1 MHIHVVGEI
10 PRVSPFNNELNV
22 LSPRL
27 GYHMSRGMVA
37 LQLSAMTDQSDCRS
51 AVSESRTEESCQHSN
66 IKQYMY
72 AFQ

>member
-10 PRVSPFNNELNV
+10 PSLRVSPLNNEPNV

-37 LQLSAMTDQSDCRS
+37 LQLSAKTDQSDCRS
-51 AVSESRTEESCQHSN
+51 AL
-66 IKQYMY
+66 
-72 AFQ
+72 